1 MDSRNENF
9 TSWEWLICR
18 IIPKE
23 IVIPLLDMLENT
35 ENPCAIPIRKAS
47 SLLISLDPLLKN
59 FVIKIKI
66 PLIKKPTDNK
76 KKS

>member
-23 IVIPLLDMLENT
+23 IVTPLLDMLENT
-35 ENPCAIPIRKAS
+35 ENPCAIPIKTAS
-47 SLLISLDPLLKN
+47 SLLMSLVSFLEKFSDIN
-59 FVIKIKI
+59 EYS
-66 PLIKKPTDNK
+66 TNEE
-76 KKS
+76 SYRQ